1 MAHEEMRWYCS
12 KSETLSGKKELLL
25 YSGQRIKRFK
35 LVNSLLVLKANIGEI
50 FTWFNNIY
58 YI

>member
-1 MAHEEMRWYCS
+1 MRWYCS